1 MKKHT
6 NSAKKSEPTVRR
18 AKSRIPVQR
27 DPKEVLSEL
36 VGKLREKLDPKMAV
50 VSGEKSITDVGLAG
64 TCQ

>member
-1 MKKHT
+1 MKKHS
-6 NSAKKSEPTVRR
+6 NCAKKSEPTSRR
-18 AKSRIPVQR
+18 AKSRVPVQR
-27 DPKEVLSEL
+27 DTNEVLAEL